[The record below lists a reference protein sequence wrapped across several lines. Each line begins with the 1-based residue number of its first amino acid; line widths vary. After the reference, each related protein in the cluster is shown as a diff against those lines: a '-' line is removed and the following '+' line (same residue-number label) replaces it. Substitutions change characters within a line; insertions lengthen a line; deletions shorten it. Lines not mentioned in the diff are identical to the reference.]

1 MDSAWRRFSTI
12 DPPWRGARPW
22 LVCMKGRDAPAA
34 RPRGFALDEHALH
47 AGRSWHKPCSRR
59 GWGEEGRLCDQAILP
74 RARAGSRHLSE
85 KWGHGPY
92 TALLA
97 ASCHARARSGL
108 CIWEGWHRLRGEG
121 TEKIHLSRPSVGARA
136 VTLLGLAPSSRGE
149 IFAPHQA
156 KPCLDLD

>member
-1 MDSAWRRFSTI
+1 MDMRDTLA
-12 DPPWRGARPW
+12 DPGTN
-22 LVCMKGRDAPAA
+22 PAHE
-34 RPRGFALDEHALH
+34 G
-47 AGRSWHKPCSRR
+47 G
-59 GWGEEGRLCDQAILP
+59 GGEEGRLCDQAILP

-97 ASCHARARSGL
+97 ASCHARARRGL

-121 TEKIHLSRPSVGARA
+121 TEKIHLSRPSVGAKA

-156 KPCLDLD
+156 KLCLDLD